1 MTLSAQK
8 ERSKK
13 ETKMIE
19 KDIVLLKLKITFK
32 S

>member
-8 ERSKK
+8 ERRKK

>member
-8 ERSKK
+8 ERRRN
-13 ETKMIE
+13 ETKSIE